1 MVRKR
6 TDLVLPAHFT
16 VNEVGSVKEAMSKF
30 LQKAGP
36 EIKCNGS
43 EINIIDGTALQLIL
57 AFYKTTRTLGK
68 NFTLINPSSELQEV
82 LTNSGVDKVLT
93 VEEVD

>member
-1 MVRKR
+1 MARKR

-16 VNEVGSVKEAMSKF
+16 VDEVSSIKEAMLKF
-30 LQKAGP
+30 LQKSGP

-43 EINIIDGTALQLIL
+43 EVNIIDGTALQLIL
-57 AFYKTTRTLGK
+57 SFYKTARALGK
-68 NFTLINPSSELQEV
+68 NFILINPSSELQEV

-93 VEEVD
+93 IEGVD